1 MQLLFNTRP
10 NGLPIRAILAA
21 SAVALQPAPALA
33 FACYVGASPAGFI
46 AVHKR
51 ASSHSQVVARLTE
64 FMMVS
69 EGRRMREREGWIL
82 VRWSKAQ
89 LSQADFKHGKG
100 DGKGWIRREEIRGE
114 CED

>member
-1 MQLLFNTRP
+1 MPLQNNRP
-10 NGLPIRAILAA
+10 FSLPIRAVVVA

-33 FACYVGASPAGFI
+33 IACYVGASPAGFV

-64 FMMVS
+64 YMMVS
-69 EGRRMREREGWIL
+69 EGRRVRERDGWIH
-82 VRWSKAQ
+82 VRWSKTQ
-89 LSQADFKHGKG
+89 LSQAAFERGKG